1 MKTRV
6 ISGLSFGLL
15 GIAIVVLTFSPLPDV
30 MVYAISLMS
39 VYELMKV
46 FGVVNKLMYV
56 FGIGFSALEITYMA
70 YSEQLGIS
78 VNPVLALMIY
88 FVAMLMLTLIDFGKT
103 TFNHV
108 ALTAFSSMIIPGAL
122 GCFLKMRNMVGEYGD
137 VLTRGHI
144 RFLIWFCLAGAVF
157 SDTFALFAGVKVR
170 IHTRHS
176 TFAPRPILTRFP
188 MRNIC
193 GLINNTLSTQM
204 ISVSESTKDNLT
216 AMGANPKK
224 IAVVINGAEPLRKV
238 SDEEARTLRAS
249 LGIKEDDFVVGMSAR
264 LEEVKGHIYLVEA
277 ARIIHE
283 RGVKNLKVLI
293 IGTGTTEEMLKAKA
307 AEYGISDSIIFPG
320 FVSDVAP
327 YIQIMDV
334 IANCSFGTEATSMAL
349 IEAMSLAKPAVAT
362 DYGGNSFIIE
372 NVKNGYIV
380 PQKSASNL
388 AEAIQKLMDNP
399 EKRLE
404 MAKFAY
410 SKYICRLTG
419 KIMTGKV
426 EKIYEEGY
434 KQRCQK

>member
-1 MKTRV
+1 MIKVIHV
-6 ISGLSFGLL
+6 ISDTNIGGAGTVLL
-15 GIAIVVLTFSPLPDV
+15 TTLRNIDRGKFDVKVVVPKDSKLIPRIDSLGFCYITTEGGADKSLDIGAI
-30 MVYAISLMS
+30 
-39 VYELMKV
+39 
-46 FGVVNKLMYV
+46 
-56 FGIGFSALEITYMA
+56 
-70 YSEQLGIS
+70 
-78 VNPVLALMIY
+78 
-88 FVAMLMLTLIDFGKT
+88 
-103 TFNHV
+103 
-108 ALTAFSSMIIPGAL
+108 
-122 GCFLKMRNMVGEYGD
+122 GEYVKIFKKEKPD
-137 VLTRGHI
+137 IVHTHAAMSARI
-144 RFLIWFCLAGAVF
+144 A
-157 SDTFALFAGVKVR
+157 ALFAGVKVR

-283 RGVKNLKVLI
+283 RGLKNLKVLI
-293 IGTGTTEEMLKAKA
+293 IGPGTTEEMLKAKA

-372 NVKNGYIV
+372 NGKNGYIV